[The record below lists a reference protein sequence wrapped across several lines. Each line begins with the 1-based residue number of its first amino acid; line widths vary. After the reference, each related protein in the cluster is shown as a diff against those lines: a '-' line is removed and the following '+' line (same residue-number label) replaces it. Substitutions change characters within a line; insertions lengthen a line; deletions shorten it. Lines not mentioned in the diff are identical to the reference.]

1 MLATALTR
9 RLGIVHPVIQAGMAG
24 VARAELVAAVSNA
37 GALGMLGM
45 LRMPPDFIRE
55 QIRQTRALTDR
66 PFGVNLVPPVAPP
79 EGAEAQFDVC
89 LKERVPI
96 PSLFWCDPAPFVE
109 RCHAAS
115 ITVMVQVGSA
125 EEAKRA
131 VQCGA
136 DIVVAQGVEA
146 GGHVRGSVDC
156 SRCCPRSWTP
166 WGACRLS
173 PLEESRTDGGWLPRW
188 PSVRKVYGLGRDSSR
203 ASNPRRIRTTRSAWS
218 ARAKPIPCTRT
229 SSTWVGRLDP
239 LIACSGMP

>member
-1 MLATALTR
+1 MLATVLTQ

-96 PSLFWCDPAPFVE
+96 LSLFWCDPAPFIE

-146 GGHVRGSVDC
+146 G
-156 SRCCPRSWTP
+156 
-166 WGACRLS
+166 ACRLS

-203 ASNPRRIRTTRSAWS
+203 ARNPRRIRTTRNAWS
-218 ARAKPIPCTRT
+218 GRAKPIPCTRT
-229 SSTWVGRLDP
+229 SSTWGGRLDP